1 MIVYKDRFKIKINGE
16 TYKEGTKEFF
26 DLQELRKIYE
36 EQIYHSFNT
45 LEIKYDPIF
54 VEDILSPEEIYGFN
68 DNDNDY
74 EEEEDYED

>member
-45 LEIKYDPIF
+45 LEIKYDPIL

-68 DNDNDY
+68 DNDN
-74 EEEEDYED
+74 EEEDYED

>member
-45 LEIKYDPIF
+45 LEIKYDPIL

-68 DNDNDY
+68 DNGN
-74 EEEEDYED
+74 EEEDYED

>member
-16 TYKEGTKEFF
+16 TYKEGIKEFF

-45 LEIKYDPIF
+45 LEIKYDPIL

-68 DNDNDY
+68 DNDN
-74 EEEEDYED
+74 EEEDYED